1 MVTHSGCACDS
12 DSSLKEDQMTR
23 VSRRDFGK
31 SVSRGALGALTAMSV
46 PPLASPQGEVSTPQ
60 ISPKRMTTVLRELI
74 KSPSFV
80 ASPSIHA
87 PLPAKIAEIVGSR
100 YATWPGSAR
109 GIVTCRIE
117 STLTLDE
124 LAAATQSITSV
135 VGIPLLVDAGGGFG
149 EPANVFHTVRVLEH
163 AGAAGIYI
171 EDQIY
176 PKRFHYYMDGRVD
189 AIPAQAMIE
198 KIRYAVQARRDRN
211 FVIGARTEAIST
223 HGFAE
228 GVRRANLYLEA
239 GADYAVLFP
248 RNLEETRQIPK
259 EIHGPLNFVNAEQG
273 LPGRPNFTAAE
284 LGAMGWKMLSPPA
297 GAILMYFKTIKDA
310 FVRLKETG
318 SMEMDPAIYGVVH
331 KEVYQTIGLTTY
343 YDIEYWTSRL
353 GSRGAPGT
361 ADPAFNPKEEK

>member
-1 MVTHSGCACDS
+1 
-12 DSSLKEDQMTR
+12 MTW

-31 SVSRGALGALTAMSV
+31 SVSRGTLGALTAASV
-46 PPLASPQGEVSTPQ
+46 PALASPQGEVSTPQ

-74 KSPSFV
+74 KSPGFID
-80 ASPSIHA
+80 SPSIHD
-87 PLPAKIAEIVGSR
+87 PLTAKIAEMVGFR
-100 YATWPGSAR
+100 YATLPGSAR
-109 GIVTCRIE
+109 CIVTCRIE

-149 EPANVFHTVRVLEH
+149 EPAHVFHTVRTIEH

-176 PKRFHYYMDGRVD
+176 PKRFHYYMDGKVNVL
-189 AIPAQAMIE
+189 PAQEMVE
-198 KIRYAVQARRDRN
+198 KIRYAVQARRDHD
-211 FVIGARTEAIST
+211 FVIGACTQAINT

-228 GVRRANLYLEA
+228 GVRRANLYLA
-239 GADYAVLFP
+239 SGADYALIFP
-248 RNLEETRQIPK
+248 RDLEETRQIPK
-259 EIHGPLNFVNAEQG
+259 EVHGPLTFVNAEQG
-273 LPGRPNFTAAE
+273 LSGRPNFTAQE
-284 LGAMGWKMLSPPA
+284 LGAMGWKMLNHPA
-297 GAILMYFKTIKDA
+297 GAILMYYKTIKDA

-361 ADPAFNPKEEK
+361 AEPAFNPKEEK

>member
-1 MVTHSGCACDS
+1 MPW
-12 DSSLKEDQMTR
+12 

-31 SVSRGALGALTAMSV
+31 RVSLGALGALAANSAA
-46 PPLASPQGEVSTPQ
+46 PLAKAQGEVSPPQ
-60 ISPKRMTTVLRELI
+60 SSPKRMTTVLRELI
-74 KSPSFV
+74 ESPGV
-80 ASPSIHA
+80 VDSPSIYD
-87 PLPAKIAEIVGSR
+87 PLTAKIAESAGFR
-100 YATWPGSAR
+100 YVNMPGSAR
-109 GIVTCRIE
+109 GIVTCQIE
-117 STLTLDE
+117 SALTVDE
-124 LAAATQSITSV
+124 LAEATRSITAV
-135 VGIPLLVDAGGGFG
+135 IDIPLLVDAGGGFG
-149 EPANVFHTVRVLEH
+149 EPAHVFHTVRVLEH

-171 EDQIY
+171 EDQIF

-198 KIRYAVQARRDRN
+198 KIRYAVQARRDRS

-284 LGAMGWKMLSPPA
+284 LGAMGWKMLSHPA

>member
-1 MVTHSGCACDS
+1 MPW
-12 DSSLKEDQMTR
+12 

-31 SVSRGALGALTAMSV
+31 RVSLGALGALAANSTA
-46 PPLASPQGEVSTPQ
+46 PLAKAQGEVSPPQ
-60 ISPKRMTTVLRELI
+60 SSPKRMTTVLRELI
-74 KSPSFV
+74 ESPGV
-80 ASPSIHA
+80 VDSPSIYD
-87 PLPAKIAEIVGSR
+87 PLTAKIAESAGFR
-100 YATWPGSAR
+100 YVNMPGSAR
-109 GIVTCRIE
+109 GIVTCQIE
-117 STLTLDE
+117 SALTVDE
-124 LAAATQSITSV
+124 LAEATRRITAV
-135 VGIPLLVDAGGGFG
+135 IDIPLLVDAGGGFG
-149 EPANVFHTVRVLEH
+149 EPAHVFHTVRVLEH

-171 EDQIY
+171 EDQIF

-198 KIRYAVQARRDRN
+198 KIRYAVQARRDRS

-284 LGAMGWKMLSPPA
+284 LGAMGWKMLSHPA

>member
-1 MVTHSGCACDS
+1 MPW
-12 DSSLKEDQMTR
+12 

-31 SVSRGALGALTAMSV
+31 RVSLGALGALAANSAA
-46 PPLASPQGEVSTPQ
+46 PLAKAQGEVSPPQ
-60 ISPKRMTTVLRELI
+60 SSPKRMTTVLRELI
-74 KSPSFV
+74 ESPGV
-80 ASPSIHA
+80 VDSPSIYD
-87 PLPAKIAEIVGSR
+87 PLTAKIAESAGFR
-100 YATWPGSAR
+100 YVNMPGSAR
-109 GIVTCRIE
+109 GIVTCQIE
-117 STLTLDE
+117 SALTVDE
-124 LAAATQSITSV
+124 LAEATRRITAV
-135 VGIPLLVDAGGGFG
+135 IGIPLLVDAGGGFG
-149 EPANVFHTVRVLEH
+149 EPAHVFHTVRVLEH

-171 EDQIY
+171 EDQIF

-284 LGAMGWKMLSPPA
+284 LGAMGWKMLSHPA
-297 GAILMYFKTIKDA
+297 GAILMYYKTIKDA